1 MADPAEDEVRST
13 FNELV
18 SAINSGDVEALASL
32 MLKGKDHIHIGSE
45 DSEWW
50 SADEFLETFSNVN
63 VDQGVTAEA
72 GEVGV
77 HVRGN
82 VAWVEGQ
89 GYFKNASGG
98 ERGIR
103 LQPASLSEGTTD
115 GGSRC
120 SHMSPYLYQTTK
132 SSFKKVEH
140 QRGDLWPLVG
150 SHHSAIACKQD
161 LSARGSKAQCPT
173 RAASCA
179 QARRNGDTSSGPPI
193 STVEAAKG
201 RVGRVGY

>member
-1 MADPAEDEVRST
+1 MADSAEDEVRST

-18 SAINSGDVEALASL
+18 SAINLGDVEALGSL

-50 SADEFLETFSNVN
+50 SADEFLEAFSNVN
-63 VDQGVTAEA
+63 LDQGVTAEA

-89 GYFKNASGG
+89 GYFKNTSGG

-103 LQPASLSEGTTD
+103 LTGV
-115 GGSRC
+115 
-120 SHMSPYLYQTTK
+120 
-132 SSFKKVEH
+132 FV
-140 QRGDLWPLVG
+140 RGDDGRWKSVQSHVSIPVPNDQILV
-150 SHHSAIACKQD
+150 
-161 LSARGSKAQCPT
+161 
-173 RAASCA
+173 
-179 QARRNGDTSSGPPI
+179 
-193 STVEAAKG
+193 
-201 RVGRVGY
+201 